1 MKQTY
6 DVAVVGLG
14 VHGAATAREL
24 ARRGLRVLAL
34 DARRP
39 PHGDGSS
46 HGRTRIIREA
56 YFEHPLYV
64 PLVQRA
70 RALWSALATEARRPL
85 LCETGAIDV
94 GPAHATLVRGALAS
108 ALLHDLP
115 HEVLD
120 AEEIRR
126 RFPALAPRADD
137 IGVFEAS
144 AGALA
149 AEDCIETL
157 IHGARAAGAT
167 ILPEEPVGGWHATS
181 DGVRLTTTRGEH
193 HAGALVLA
201 LGPWLAGG
209 LAGLALPLTIERQTQ
224 HWFAAPPGLR
234 AGHLPV
240 VLWEHEPD
248 RAFYVIPDTGH
259 GMKAAVHHG
268 GTLAS
273 AVDRVDRTVR
283 TEDGERVR
291 ALLDRFLPSAGAEVD
306 SAVCLYTNTPDHH
319 FIVDAHPAHSNVV
332 IVSACSGHGFKFAPV
347 IAEVAADLAVGA
359 APSVDISPFR
369 LARFSA

>member
-1 MKQTY
+1 MKPTY

-14 VHGAATAREL
+14 VHGSATTREL

-64 PLVQRA
+64 PLVQRSLA
-70 RALWSALATEARRPL
+70 LWRALETEARRPL
-85 LCETGAIDV
+85 LCETGAIAV
-94 GPAHATLVRGALAS
+94 GPADATLVRGALAS
-108 ALLHDLP
+108 ARTHGLP
-115 HEVLD
+115 NELLD
-120 AEEIRR
+120 ADEIRR

-137 IGVFEAS
+137 VGVYETR
-144 AGALA
+144 AGALS
-149 AEDCIETL
+149 AEECVEAL
-157 IHGARAAGAT
+157 IHGARVAGAT
-167 ILPEEPVGGWHATS
+167 ILPEEPVLRWEAGA
-181 DGVRLTTTRGEH
+181 DGVALTTARGEH

-201 LGPWLAGG
+201 VGVWLADGI
-209 LAGLALPLTIERQTQ
+209 AGAPLPLTIERQTQ
-224 HWFAAPPGLR
+224 HWFAAPPAMR

-248 RAFYVIPDTGH
+248 CAFYVIPDMGH
-259 GMKAAVHHG
+259 GVKAAVHHG

-273 AVDRVDRTVR
+273 SVADVDRTVR
-283 TEDGERVR
+283 TEDGARVR
-291 ALLDRFLPSAGAEVD
+291 ALLDRFLPSAGVALD
-306 SAVCLYTNTPDHH
+306 SAICLYTNTPDQH
-319 FIVDAHPAHSNVV
+319 FILDTHPEYRTVV

-347 IAEVAADLAVGA
+347 IAEAAADLAVGG
-359 APSVDISPFR
+359 APVLDIAPFR
-369 LARFSA
+369 LERFSA